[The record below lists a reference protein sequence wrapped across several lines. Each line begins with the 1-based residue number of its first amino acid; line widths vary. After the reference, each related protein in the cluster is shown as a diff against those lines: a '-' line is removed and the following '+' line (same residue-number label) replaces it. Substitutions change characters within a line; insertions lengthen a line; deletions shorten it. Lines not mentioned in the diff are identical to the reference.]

1 MNQSFTLAFLVAAGI
16 GLVVQNTSSFC
27 RASLLSF
34 IPSPS
39 ISVVFP
45 VLMEI
50 MLEILFYVAILVLV
64 AVYYL

>member
-1 MNQSFTLAFLVAAGI
+1 
-16 GLVVQNTSSFC
+16 
-27 RASLLSF
+27 
-34 IPSPS
+34 
-39 ISVVFP
+39 VFP